1 MPDPS
6 DDMLMALADGQL
18 HGPDAEALR
27 LRISTDPALAARFA
41 VFAESRAA
49 LQAAFA
55 PGETPAWLEA
65 SIRDAK
71 VGDGAPPPATVVR
84 LRPRTAMIPSLAL
97 AASILLAVGLSGF
110 LAGRS
115 LAPAPRMTDPAVLAA
130 VALEDL
136 GTGAGTATPGGAA
149 ARILG
154 SYQTDQGLC
163 RLIDLDLPDDRSK
176 RAVVC
181 RAPDRSWV
189 VTAAIAAGQAE
200 VYIPASDTAAAVI
213 DQVLDD
219 LGAGSALDPAAEAD
233 ALAGD

>member
-6 DDMLMALADGQL
+6 DDMLMALADDQI
-18 HGPDAEALR
+18 HGPDVEALR
-27 LRISTDPALAARFA
+27 LRISTDPALAARVA

-49 LQAAFA
+49 LRAAFA

-65 SIRDAK
+65 SIRGAK
-71 VGDGAPPPATVVR
+71 AGDVSPPDNLVR
-84 LRPRTAMIPSLAL
+84 LRPRMAITPSLAL
-97 AASILLAVGLSGF
+97 AASLLLAVGVGSF

-115 LAPAPRMTDPAVLAA
+115 VAPALQFTDPAALAA
-130 VALEDL
+130 VALADL
-136 GTGAGTATPGGAA
+136 GTGAETATPADGV

-154 SYQTDQGLC
+154 SYQTNKGLC
-163 RLIDLDLPDDRSK
+163 RLIDVNLSGDRSE

-189 VTAAIAAGQAE
+189 VTAAIAAGQSEA
-200 VYIPASDTAAAVI
+200 YIPASDTAAAVI

-219 LGAGSALDPAAEAD
+219 LGAGSALDPADEAEA
-233 ALAGD
+233 LAHD